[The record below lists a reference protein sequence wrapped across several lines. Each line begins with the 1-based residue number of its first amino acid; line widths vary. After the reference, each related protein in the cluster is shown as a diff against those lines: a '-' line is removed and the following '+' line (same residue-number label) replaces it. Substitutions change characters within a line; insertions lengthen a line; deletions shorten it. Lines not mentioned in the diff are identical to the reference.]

1 MGKKEANSIFSFVPE
16 EGKVEAISI
25 CSREL
30 HRKGGSCRSR
40 SSPSEQAHLIWAR
53 AIGSWTLSVCFLSTF
68 KGLFRDKSPLN
79 VLRIRVQVVLLLAKR
94 TYLSNA
100 QRGGNGHGVSQE
112 SARFAAG
119 RDNRLR

>member
-1 MGKKEANSIFSFVPE
+1 MHGDFRAEASQPYGDSE
-16 EGKVEAISI
+16 RR
-25 CSREL
+25 REL
-30 HRKGGSCRSR
+30 TFLTIKFVFRS
-40 SSPSEQAHLIWAR
+40 QN
-53 AIGSWTLSVCFLSTF
+53 GSWTLSVCFLSTF
-68 KGLFRDKSPLN
+68 KGLLSLKSPLN